1 MTLHRQVEDFC
12 VLSKIVIK
20 KKHLLKLRVWLN
32 QICWLFSNY
41 VGSSETAVMSVA
53 DAVKQAVLSE
63 KPLKALPRAFEFTS
77 SSHSE
82 GGRPCSYYSPVIGC
96 SYSYFGGFNWAWETW
111 MTLANKWIMRN
122 VKEVESG

>member
-1 MTLHRQVEDFC
+1 M
-12 VLSKIVIK
+12 
-20 KKHLLKLRVWLN
+20 
-32 QICWLFSNY
+32 
-41 VGSSETAVMSVA
+41 GSSETAVMSVA

-96 SYSYFGGFNWAWETW
+96 SYSYFGGFN
-111 MTLANKWIMRN
+111 
-122 VKEVESG
+122 